1 MPKEIPSYFY
11 IKEVFTIDYSDHSE
25 DTAYDYDDYPECNN
39 DVEDVFAMENDT
51 SEMSAQSLAVS
62 LGFAEEIAAA
72 ETAEYKVEYGIDET
86 DVDMPIVGRIEKV
99 SLVTSKE
106 SKVNLHQRDP
116 HFLDYVKQVCS
127 GGDIENHIQ
136 TSWEE
141 IF

>member
-11 IKEVFTIDYSDHSE
+11 IKEVFTIDYDDNSE
-25 DTAYDYDDYPECNN
+25 DMVYDYDDYAECGSGEVSFVLG
-39 DVEDVFAMENDT
+39 DTT

-72 ETAEYKVEYGIDET
+72 ETEEYKVEYGIDET

>member
-11 IKEVFTIDYSDHSE
+11 IKEVFTIDYDDNSE
-25 DTAYDYDDYPECNN
+25 DMVYDYDDYAECGSGEVSFVLGDN
-39 DVEDVFAMENDT
+39 T

-106 SKVNLHQRDP
+106 SKINLHQRDP